1 MAGHSKWANIKHRK
15 EGADKKRGK
24 IFTKVSKELMVSA
37 RLSGADPASNSRL
50 RIAISKARAANMPKD
65 SIERAIKK
73 GTGEL
78 GADTYEEVLYEV
90 YAPGGVGIL
99 VDALTDKKSRTTP
112 EIKNIINKNNA
123 TLAEANAVSR
133 LFQLRGFIS
142 VPATA
147 ISEDKIMELA
157 LEAGADDVKSDGEA
171 HEIISATEDYA
182 AISEALA
189 EQEIGTNESGLRFLP
204 LEGTEI
210 TVADADQAR
219 KIMKLIDLLDDHDDV
234 QNVYTN
240 LDVPDAILAELD
252 RD

>member
-37 RLSGADPASNSRL
+37 RLGGADPGSNSRL

-78 GADTYEEVLYEV
+78 GADTYEEVMYEV

-99 VDALTDKKSRTTP
+99 VDALTDKKTRTTP

-133 LFQLRGFIS
+133 LFQLRGYINI
-142 VPATA
+142 PADA
-147 ISEDKIMELA
+147 IGEDELMELA
-157 LEAGADDVKSDGEA
+157 LEAGAEDIKSDSDA
-171 HEIISATEDYA
+171 HEIYTGYEDYA
-182 AISEALA
+182 GVAEALA
-189 EQEIGTNESGLRFLP
+189 EKEIANNESGVRFMP
-204 LEGTEI
+204 MEGTEI
-210 TVADADQAR
+210 TVADADQAQ
-219 KIMKLIDLLDDHDDV
+219 KIMKLIDQLDDHDDV

-240 LDVPDAILAELD
+240 LDVPDDVLAQME
-252 RD
+252 

>member
-37 RLSGADPASNSRL
+37 RLGGADASSNSRL

-78 GADTYEEVLYEV
+78 GADTYEEVMYEV

-99 VDALTDKKSRTTP
+99 VDALTDKKTRTTP

-123 TLAEANAVSR
+123 ILAEANAVSR
-133 LFQLRGFIS
+133 LFQLRGYINI
-142 VPATA
+142 PADA
-147 ISEDKIMELA
+147 ISEDEIMELA
-157 LEAGADDVKSDGEA
+157 LEAGAEDIKSDAES
-171 HEIISATEDYA
+171 HEVITGYEDYA
-182 AISEALA
+182 AVSEAFT
-189 EQEIGTNESGLRFLP
+189 EKEIETNESGVRFLP
-204 LEGTEI
+204 IEGTEVS
-210 TVADADQAR
+210 VADADQAR
-219 KIMKLIDLLDDHDDV
+219 KIMKLIDQLDDHEDV
-234 QNVYTN
+234 QNVFTN
-240 LDVPDAILAELD
+240 LDVPDAILAELE
-252 RD
+252 